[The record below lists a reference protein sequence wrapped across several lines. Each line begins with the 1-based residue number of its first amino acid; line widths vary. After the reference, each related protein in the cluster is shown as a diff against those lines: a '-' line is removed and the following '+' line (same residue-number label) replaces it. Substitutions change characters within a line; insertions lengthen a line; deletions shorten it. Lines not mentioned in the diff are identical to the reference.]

1 MTVRYLSV
9 RIVRTQTR
17 EEPTLAIDLDK
28 FSKLAHEDF
37 EFKRETRYLT
47 GIIKCDFPNRSVALH
62 FEDGKMV
69 KVEEATYDDDKCKIV
84 IRGTDEQW
92 DALLQQKP
100 LPFYQCL
107 QSSNIK
113 HGLHLSNTNETFA
126 YLPALNRMTT
136 LMRNARPEGVAA

>member
-1 MTVRYLSV
+1 VRN
-9 RIVRTQTR
+9 VRTTTW

-47 GIIKCDFPNRSVALH
+47 GIVMCDFTTRSVALH
-62 FEDGKMV
+62 FDDGKLLR
-69 KVEEATYDDDKCKIV
+69 VEEASYDDDKCKIV
-84 IRGTDEQW
+84 IRGTGEQW
-92 DALLQQKP
+92 EALLQHKP

-113 HGLHLSNTNETFA
+113 HGLHLSNNNETFA

-136 LMRNARPEGVAA
+136 LMRNARPEGAAA

>member
-1 MTVRYLSV
+1 
-9 RIVRTQTR
+9 
-17 EEPTLAIDLDK
+17 
-28 FSKLAHEDF
+28 
-37 EFKRETRYLT
+37 
-47 GIIKCDFPNRSVALH
+47 
-62 FEDGKMV
+62 MV

>member
-1 MTVRYLSV
+1 M
-9 RIVRTQTR
+9 
-17 EEPTLAIDLDK
+17 AIDLEK
-28 FSKLAHEDF
+28 FTKLAHEDF
-37 EFKRETRYLT
+37 EFKRETRYLN
-47 GIIKCDFPNRSVALH
+47 GIIKCEFSTRTVALH

-69 KVEEATYDDDKCKIV
+69 KVEEAAYDDDKCKIV
-84 IRGTDEQW
+84 VRGTAEQW
-92 DALLQQKP
+92 EALLQHKP